1 MKHARKVRKQLSFEE
16 ERSPSKKLAPSTPG
30 SARPASLGIIDISDS
45 DSEVDNSHAKKIR
58 KVQVLEDC
66 ILGGCV
72 GSEKENFSQN
82 RVKQTH
88 YDQNDE
94 EDMDAREENI
104 LIFPTLKR
112 KRASIVV
119 NSGTKSD
126 DDNVPLSKLKQMH
139 LPFKLSML
147 LRQSPVM

>member
-1 MKHARKVRKQLSFEE
+1 M
-16 ERSPSKKLAPSTPG
+16 
-30 SARPASLGIIDISDS
+30 
-45 DSEVDNSHAKKIR
+45 
-58 KVQVLEDC
+58 
-66 ILGGCV
+66 
-72 GSEKENFSQN
+72 
-82 RVKQTH
+82 KQTH

-94 EDMDAREENI
+94 EDIDAREENI

-139 LPFKLSML
+139 LPFKFSML
-147 LRQSPVM
+147 LGQSPVM

>member
-1 MKHARKVRKQLSFEE
+1 MK
-16 ERSPSKKLAPSTPG
+16 KKK
-30 SARPASLGIIDISDS
+30 
-45 DSEVDNSHAKKIR
+45 N
-58 KVQVLEDC
+58 
-66 ILGGCV
+66 
-72 GSEKENFSQN
+72 SQN
-82 RVKQTH
+82 SVKQTH
-88 YDQNDE
+88 CDQNDE
-94 EDMDAREENI
+94 EDIDAWKENI

>member
-1 MKHARKVRKQLSFEE
+1 MK
-16 ERSPSKKLAPSTPG
+16 KKK
-30 SARPASLGIIDISDS
+30 
-45 DSEVDNSHAKKIR
+45 N
-58 KVQVLEDC
+58 
-66 ILGGCV
+66 
-72 GSEKENFSQN
+72 SQN
-82 RVKQTH
+82 SVKQTH

-94 EDMDAREENI
+94 EGIDAREENI